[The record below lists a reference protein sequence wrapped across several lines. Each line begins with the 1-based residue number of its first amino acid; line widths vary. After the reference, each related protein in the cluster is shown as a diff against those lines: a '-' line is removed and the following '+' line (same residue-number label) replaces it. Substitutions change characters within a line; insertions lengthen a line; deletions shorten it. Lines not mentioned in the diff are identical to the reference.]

1 MFKSWCIWEVIDLRI
16 HTKING
22 SEIVRGPQAAKCW
35 NAIFIFKRKI
45 KNKDGLQHFAD
56 WVAFGAIDNLFD
68 GAKKSFGPVSR
79 EDASREGAKRLFE
92 PVVRLKI
99 YHLIKNLVS
108 F

>member
-1 MFKSWCIWEVIDLRI
+1 MYLGVIDLRI

-79 EDASREGAKRLFE
+79 EDASREGAKRLLNQLFDSKYITW
-92 PVVRLKI
+92 LKT
-99 YHLIKNLVS
+99 
-108 F
+108 